1 MREMGG
7 ILRAHTLH
15 MSLPEGPMIQ
25 PVKKAAAILLM
36 TMVFALAGP
45 AYADDQPRKIK
56 SQVQPTIPEMARQI
70 RLNGAVR
77 LEVEIGADGSVKS
90 TKALG
95 GHPLLIESAEQA
107 IRKWRYEP
115 GPATKTVVEFNFHQD

>member
-1 MREMGG
+1 
-7 ILRAHTLH
+7 
-15 MSLPEGPMIQ
+15 MIR
-25 PVKKAAAILLM
+25 PVKKAVATLLV

-45 AYADDQPRKIK
+45 AYADQPRKIK
-56 SQVQPTIPEMARQI
+56 SQVQPTIPEMARQM

-77 LEVEIGADGSVKS
+77 LEVEIGADGIVKS

-115 GPATKTVVEFNFHQD
+115 GPPTKTVVEFNFHQD